1 MRSMTAVHCFTDL
14 KLIVVLL
21 RYHLC
26 AISVPVPPRY
36 PYPRSSAKSVPFD
49 EIVANPSNLKQ
60 GRYALR
66 WASDQDMEPLAPSPH
81 RLSHPADE
89 LPPPVTRPRL
99 RLVLP
104 RCMDLHDVGS
114 DQRAWPQRWGEGS
127 LLPSQGRTERTAAP
141 PPIFTDAHI
150 GGATGRAS

>member
-1 MRSMTAVHCFTDL
+1 MTVDSGWHAVGPTMTTDARVRGTGYGADGG
-14 KLIVVLL
+14 VVA
-21 RYHLC
+21 R
-26 AISVPVPPRY
+26 
-36 PYPRSSAKSVPFD
+36 
-49 EIVANPSNLKQ
+49 

-127 LLPSQGRTERTAAP
+127 LLPSQGRTERTVRP
-141 PPIFTDAHI
+141 PPSPLMSTQAVPPV
-150 GGATGRAS
+150 ARVR